1 MNQYEICTNNVLLRL
16 HEISGIYKIVSWSLC
31 MWDKRVVELIAKCES
46 TSDQQDTI
54 WSFVANGIFYG
65 KYLISK
71 PVVAF

>member
-1 MNQYEICTNNVLLRL
+1 MRQA
-16 HEISGIYKIVSWSLC
+16 C
-31 MWDKRVVELIAKCES
+31 MWDKRVVELLAKCES
-46 TSDQQDTI
+46 TSDQEDPI

>member
-1 MNQYEICTNNVLLRL
+1 MKYLGFLKLYLDHYMRQA
-16 HEISGIYKIVSWSLC
+16 C